1 MEFHEDMN
9 PVELLLGY
17 ILEHRLDNSLISLSN
32 GYFVLQSI
40 LKSFDEEEDE
50 SSDGIIFDEKK
61 EEQYQ
66 AMQKHNA
73 DLLEYYQDTI
83 RERPREFVFPAR
95 KFDDYIMCMHEFLQ
109 DNVIE

>member
-1 MEFHEDMN
+1 MEFHDDMN
-9 PVELLLGY
+9 PVELLLAY

-66 AMQKHNA
+66 AIQKHNA
-73 DLLEYYQDTI
+73 DLLKYYQDTI

-95 KFDDYIMCMHEFLQ
+95 EFDDYIICMHDFFAG
-109 DNVIE
+109 